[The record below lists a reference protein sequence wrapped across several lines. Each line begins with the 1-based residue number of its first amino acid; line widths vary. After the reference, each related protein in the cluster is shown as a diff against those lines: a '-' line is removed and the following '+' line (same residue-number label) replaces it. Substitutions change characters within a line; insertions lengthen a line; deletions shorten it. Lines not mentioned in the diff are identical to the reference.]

1 MFRGSVRSSFF
12 FGGVAG
18 EPGNT
23 VFLLILQFRSL
34 RFYYRVILRLEDLN
48 DSWKDKA
55 FYKRCAT
62 FQKDV
67 RVHMWAGLR
76 CTPFIPQRDAEEYRR
91 ICLRLRILNQ
101 LEAAMSRP

>member
-1 MFRGSVRSSFF
+1 MIRGSVRSPFF
-12 FGGVAG
+12 FGKGGRGQA
-18 EPGNT
+18 T
-23 VFLLILQFRSL
+23 VFLLTLQFRSL
-34 RFYYRVILRLEDLN
+34 LFYYRVIPRLEDLN

-91 ICLRLRILNQ
+91 ICLRLRI
-101 LEAAMSRP
+101 